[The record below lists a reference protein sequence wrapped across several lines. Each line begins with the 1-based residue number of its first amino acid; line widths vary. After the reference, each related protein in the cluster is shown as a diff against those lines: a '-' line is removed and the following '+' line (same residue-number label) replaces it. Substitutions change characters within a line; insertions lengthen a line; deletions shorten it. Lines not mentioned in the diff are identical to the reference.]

1 MTYKPKD
8 NYISEVLLQEWVL
21 SLPSSSSAWGSGIG
35 RIPQCIWL
43 WRPAGSECR
52 SCTGLGETEAPLLD
66 GAHKISHALEQ
77 GKAVT
82 PWEPVPDAPADVK
95 GSLGEAWVD
104 CGSLR
109 EQRHWWQRPQG
120 IYISVNS
127 RVGHHFGTETWP
139 RLTAC
144 SLQCW
149 DPSSQTTNRVGTR
162 YHSSADR
169 LPKVC
174 PEGTA
179 TSKHTP

>member
-109 EQRHWWQRPQG
+109 GQG
-120 IYISVNS
+120 HQQWKPKGIVIGMSFPKSPYFSTN
-127 RVGHHFGTETWP
+127 TQP
-139 RLTAC
+139 CLTTFR
-144 SLQCW
+144 LQCW
-149 DPSSQTTNRVGTR
+149 KSQAKQTTR
-162 YHSSADR
+162 
-169 LPKVC
+169 
-174 PEGTA
+174 
-179 TSKHTP
+179 